1 MAGAPTR
8 SDPSNAVKRI
18 FRAGLV
24 ILALAVAL
32 FVVFHTPVLAG
43 LGNFLVKAGPPQKAD
58 VVLVLAGDNFGRRIL
73 AGAELVKQG
82 WAPKAMIS
90 GPSGNYG
97 YFDCDLA
104 IPFAVKAGYPE
115 SYFIHLEHNG
125 RSTEE
130 EAYAAA
136 AKLRTMG
143 VKKVILVTSNYHTRR
158 SGKIFHRVAPDI
170 QFFVVAAPDEYF
182 KPDTWWRDRE
192 ARKIFLYEWMK
203 TVAEW

>member
-1 MAGAPTR
+1 M
-8 SDPSNAVKRI
+8 KRI
-18 FRAGLV
+18 FRAALV

-32 FVVFHTPVLAG
+32 LVLFHTPVLAA

-58 VVLVLAGDNFGRRIL
+58 VVLVLAGDGFGRRIL
-73 AGAELVKQG
+73 KAGELVKQG
-82 WAPKAMIS
+82 WAPNALIS
-90 GPSGNYG
+90 GPNGNYG
-97 YFDCDLA
+97 SYECDLA
-104 IPFAVKAGYPE
+104 IPFAVRAGYPE
-115 SYFIHLEHNG
+115 SYFIHLEHTG

-130 EAYAAA
+130 EAYVAA

-143 VKKVILVTSNYHTRR
+143 VKKVILLTSNYHTRR

-170 QFFVVAAPDEYF
+170 DFFVVAAPDEFF

-203 TVAEW
+203 TIAEW